1 MTRERAHTKRIV
13 RTMRGILRGQRGISL
28 LGELVAIAII
38 ALALGIFVL
47 GLAASGQGVRL
58 VDYRV
63 SAENLARRQMELIK
77 AAPYQ
82 VDPTTAPYP
91 TLVAPSRFTIET
103 QVSYW
108 VPEPAATFQQELP
121 DSDHGLQRIIVRV
134 VSVSDPDTPT
144 FVLEGFKGDHDATL
158 E

>member
-1 MTRERAHTKRIV
+1 
-13 RTMRGILRGQRGISL
+13 
-28 LGELVAIAII
+28 VAIAII

-82 VDPTTAPYP
+82 VDPTAVPYP
-91 TLVAPSRFTIET
+91 ALVPPARFTIET

-108 VPEPAATFQQELP
+108 EPEPAAMFQEDLP
-121 DSDHGLQRIIVRV
+121 EVDHGLQRITVRV

>member
-91 TLVAPSRFTIET
+91 ILVTPSRFTIET
-103 QVSYW
+103 QVNYW
-108 VPEPAATFQQELP
+108 VPEPTATFQQEPP
-121 DSDHGLQRIIVRV
+121 DTDHGLQRIIVRV